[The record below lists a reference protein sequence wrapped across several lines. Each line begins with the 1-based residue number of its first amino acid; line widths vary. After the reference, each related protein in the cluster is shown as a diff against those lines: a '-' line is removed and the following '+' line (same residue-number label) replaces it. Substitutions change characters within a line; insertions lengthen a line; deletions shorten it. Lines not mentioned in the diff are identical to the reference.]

1 MSRQVSAAIPDI
13 ACVVLAGG
21 RSRRFGSNKAFAEI
35 RGARLIDQLVQR
47 LAAQTSGPIVINAP
61 GDGGYAHDKNALI
74 SDQMSGDIG
83 PLAGLHAALSWAE
96 AEGLEMVITTP
107 VDTPLLPNDY
117 VRRLFDNGAPSVSH
131 YQDRTH
137 PLNAIW
143 PTTLCKELEHRIRN
157 GMRKAFEWS
166 AACGAADCV
175 FPEQPG
181 PDPFFNI
188 NTQDDLQSLLKLSRS
203 AEHPNFKN

>member
-1 MSRQVSAAIPDI
+1 MSRQDFASLPNI

-47 LAAQTSGPIVINAP
+47 LAAQTSGPIAINAP
-61 GDGGYAHDKNALI
+61 SDGGYARNEHTLI
-74 SDQMSGDIG
+74 SDRMSGDIG

-96 AEGLEMVITTP
+96 DEGMEMVITTP
-107 VDTPLLPNDY
+107 VDTPLLPSDY
-117 VRRLFDNGAPSVSH
+117 VRRLLDRGAPSVSQ

-143 PTTLCKELEHRIRN
+143 PTALRKQLEQFIQD
-157 GMRKAFEWS
+157 GMRKAFKWS

-188 NTQDDLQSLLKLSRS
+188 NTQDDLQTLLNLSRS
-203 AEHPNFKN
+203 VEHPNF